1 MRELPFWSLEDK
13 EERKPAPLQEE
24 MMNIM
29 RELRQAEEIFN
40 NVTDDELTEACIY
53 RIQSLTAYR
62 DYLIRTAR
70 GKGREETTAETAVP
84 I

>member
-1 MRELPFWSLEDK
+1 MREFPFWSSEDK

-24 MMNIM
+24 MMNIT
-29 RELRQAEEIFN
+29 RELRQAEDIFN
-40 NVTDDELTEACIY
+40 NVTDDELTEASIY
-53 RIQSLTAYR
+53 RIQSLMAYR

-70 GKGREETTAETAVP
+70 TQGCEEMALEAAVP